1 MSEIRIE
8 GVSKNYGSTRALK
21 DVNLTLEE
29 NKIYGLLGRNG
40 AGKTTLLNIINNRVF
55 ANEGTVKFDG
65 NNAVEGQSVQSQ
77 LYFVGEKML
86 FPDSMKVNKAI
97 KWTADFYPDFDQEYA
112 NHLTEIFELP
122 QKSKIK
128 ALSTGYKSIF
138 KNVLA
143 LSVNTPFV
151 FLDEPVLGLDANHRE
166 LFYKLLIEKYI
177 ETPSTYVIST
187 HLIEEV
193 ANIIEEVVIIKKGE
207 IIKKESRDRLLGQ
220 GYSVSGAA
228 AAVDRYA
235 NGRNVIGMDTLGGL
249 KSAYIL
255 GTPDKD
261 QAVGLEFSTLDLQK
275 LFIQLTNSQEGMS

>member
-112 NHLTEIFELP
+112 NHLAEIFELP